1 MLKRLFFFFLRLS
14 VCNVTLLIK
23 TQVWGVR
30 YIDTLKKHSTKEIY
44 LYQFKDTLDLILQCD
59 VSLKDLDFLY
69 LKNGKVDFF
78 SSHNSFFP
86 PLLSLYI
93 KRLTQPQSFKHNHF
107 LGHTTVNIT
116 IQS

>member
-1 MLKRLFFFFLRLS
+1 MRLS

-30 YIDTLKKHSTKEIY
+30 YNIDTLKKHSTKEIY

-86 PLLSLYI
+86 PSFKSLY
-93 KRLTQPQSFKHNHF
+93 
-107 LGHTTVNIT
+107 
-116 IQS
+116 